1 MEQPACPAVTFWGI
15 TDLYSWLQNEDD
27 TGCTPGQDPA
37 GLLWDASY
45 NKKPAYYGVMDALT
59 GH

>member
-1 MEQPACPAVTFWGI
+1 LR
-15 TDLYSWLQNEDD
+15 DEDD
-27 TGCTPGQDPA
+27 TGCTPQQDPA
-37 GLLWDASY
+37 GLLWDADY